1 MKLRPYHTLLV
12 FAILVMSAIFSSV
25 SNYRKA
31 QYAIIKD
38 MDQALA
44 QTLQERQDHWI
55 TPDTIQSYRS
65 HLSIDLLKQTSIL
78 CYAMK
83 EERKGNEEERN
94 ETEEEWKG
102 TPLASRTML
111 LAKNHIQ
118 GYANCSMLDVWGM
131 SNQRTSMT
139 LTLMAMLWAIW
150 SVYYLRRKNEG
161 NTIETDL
168 LLALEGHSNTVL
180 TTPSTASLTTST
192 VTSPMLHPSERQSF
206 GTLSYSSSDDTFYK
220 KESDEAIKFTPMQ
233 HKLMQLFFK
242 NEHHKLSKQEICDAL
257 WPKKPDASET
267 LYTLIR
273 RIKPIIEN
281 NSNLMIE
288 SERGKAYRLTEK

>member
-1 MKLRPYHTLLV
+1 MKLSPYHTLLV
-12 FAILVMSAIFSSV
+12 FAILMMSAIFSSV

-44 QTLQERQDHWI
+44 LTLQERQYQWI

-83 EERKGNEEERN
+83 EERKGKE
-94 ETEEEWKG
+94 ETEGEWKES
-102 TPLASRTML
+102 TLTSRTMF

-118 GYANCSMLDVWGM
+118 GYANCSMFDVWGM
-131 SNQRTSMT
+131 SDQRTSMI
-139 LTLMAMLWAIW
+139 LTLMATLWAIW
-150 SVYYLRRKNEG
+150 AVYYLRKKNEG
-161 NTIETDL
+161 NTTETS
-168 LLALEGHSNTVL
+168 LALQGHSNTVL
-180 TTPSTASLTTST
+180 TT
-192 VTSPMLHPSERQSF
+192 TSPKLHLSKRQFF
-206 GTLSYSSSDDTFYK
+206 GTLSYSLSDDTFYK
-220 KESDEAIKFTPMQ
+220 KESDETINFTPMQ
-233 HKLMQLFFK
+233 HQLMQMFFE
-242 NEHHKLSKQEICDAL
+242 NEHHKLSKKEICDAL
-257 WPKKPDASET
+257 WPKKTDASAT

-281 NSNLMIE
+281 HNLMIE
-288 SERGKAYRLTEK
+288 SERGKAYRVVEK

>member
-1 MKLRPYHTLLV
+1 MKLRPYHTLLI

-38 MDQALA
+38 MDNALA
-44 QTLQERQDHWI
+44 LTLQERQDQWI

-78 CYAMK
+78 CYAIKEDRKGKEEEGKEME
-83 EERKGNEEERN
+83 EERK
-94 ETEEEWKG
+94 ETEGEWKG

-111 LAKNHIQ
+111 LDKNHIQ

-150 SVYYLRRKNEG
+150 SVYYLRKRNEG
-161 NTIETDL
+161 KETETGL
-168 LLALEGHSNTVL
+168 
-180 TTPSTASLTTST
+180 
-192 VTSPMLHPSERQSF
+192 RQAF

-233 HKLMQLFFK
+233 HQLMQLFFE

-288 SERGKAYRLTEK
+288 SERGKAYRLTERQTEN